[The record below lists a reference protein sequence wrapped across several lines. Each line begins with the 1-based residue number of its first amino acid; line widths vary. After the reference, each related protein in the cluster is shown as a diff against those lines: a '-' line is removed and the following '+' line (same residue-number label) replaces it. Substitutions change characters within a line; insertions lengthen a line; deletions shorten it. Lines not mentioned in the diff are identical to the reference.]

1 MLAFQLLA
9 TSSQALPPQVSGLT
23 DLTTSALNL
32 APEGLQQLAPEVS
45 SALAAALQEAVP
57 QPKNEAVQ
65 KQEHVLLEFTSKFAE
80 NQTTVRFGRNAS
92 EYTATDPPAQIP
104 SAGSETT
111 APSPQNTSVRLFAP
125 ATPPAEASRE

>member
-65 KQEHVLLEFTSKFAE
+65 KQEHVLL
-80 NQTTVRFGRNAS
+80 
-92 EYTATDPPAQIP
+92 
-104 SAGSETT
+104 
-111 APSPQNTSVRLFAP
+111 P
-125 ATPPAEASRE
+125 ATQV